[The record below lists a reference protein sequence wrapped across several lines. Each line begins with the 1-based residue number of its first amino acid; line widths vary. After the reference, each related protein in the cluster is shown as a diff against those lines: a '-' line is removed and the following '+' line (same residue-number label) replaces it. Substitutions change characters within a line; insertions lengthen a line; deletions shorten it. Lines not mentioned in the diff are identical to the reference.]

1 MFESLNINPTL
12 ILIAILA
19 FIVIGVLLSVM
30 ILVTK
35 SYLVSSAPCK
45 IAINEDPSMTKET
58 TGGSTL
64 LAALSSQN
72 IAIPSPCGGKATCKQ
87 CKVQVV
93 KGGGEPL
100 ETDKGTFSP
109 KELKL
114 GWRLSCQCKVKED
127 LSIKLPEN
135 LLELKMIKAKVLSND
150 NVATFIKEL
159 VVEVEENSVTY
170 QPGDYLQFYVKPFK
184 TNTSDWKSLMDPK
197 YYEDWERFQLFDK
210 TIDFSSLP
218 EDVIRAYSM
227 ASYPD
232 EGNKLKFNIRIAS
245 PPMKAGKPVSG
256 IPWGIC
262 SSYTFSLKPGDDVLL
277 SGPFGESHMIHDE
290 REVVF
295 LIGGAGSS
303 FGRSHVMD
311 LFKNKKTKRKI
322 NYWYGARS
330 LKENIYQEDL
340 EALDKEFENFSYHL
354 VLSEPTEEDLQKG
367 WPKEDPVKTA
377 FLFKAFEEGQLKN
390 MEEPENCLYYVCGP
404 PLHNESVMRLL
415 DNYGVTKESIILD
428 DFGS

>member
-1 MFESLNINPTL
+1 
-12 ILIAILA
+12 
-19 FIVIGVLLSVM
+19 M
-30 ILVTK
+30 I
-35 SYLVSSAPCK
+35 
-45 IAINEDPSMTKET
+45 
-58 TGGSTL
+58 
-64 LAALSSQN
+64 
-72 IAIPSPCGGKATCKQ
+72 
-87 CKVQVV
+87 
-93 KGGGEPL
+93 
-100 ETDKGTFSP
+100 
-109 KELKL
+109 ELKL

-135 LLELKMIKAKVLSND
+135 LLELKMIQAKVISND

-159 VVEVEENSVTY
+159 VVEVEENSIVY

-184 TNTSDWKSLMDPK
+184 TNTSDWKELMDSK
-197 YYEDWERFQLFDK
+197 YYEDWEKFHLLDK
-210 TIDFSSLP
+210 KIDFGSLP

-232 EGNKLKFNIRIAS
+232 EGNKMKFNIRIAS
-245 PPMKAGKPVSG
+245 PPMKGGKPASG

-262 SSYTFSLKPGDDVLL
+262 SSYTFGLKPGDDLLL

-290 REVVF
+290 RELIF

-311 LFKNKKTKRKI
+311 LFKNKKTKRKV

-330 LKENIYQEDL
+330 LKENIYQEEL

-354 VLSEPTEEDLQKG
+354 VLSEPTEEDFQKG
-367 WPKEDPVKTA
+367 WPKDDLIKTA
-377 FLFKAFEEGQLKN
+377 FLFKAFEEGQLKS

-404 PLHNESVMRLL
+404 PPHNESVMKLL
-415 DNYGVTKESIILD
+415 DDYGVIKESIILD